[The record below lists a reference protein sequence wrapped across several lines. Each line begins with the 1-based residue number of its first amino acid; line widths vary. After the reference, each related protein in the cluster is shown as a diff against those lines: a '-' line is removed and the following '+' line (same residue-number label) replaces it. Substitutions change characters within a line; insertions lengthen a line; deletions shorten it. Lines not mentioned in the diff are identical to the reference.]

1 MQYSQSL
8 TQRPQL
14 SLFQEAL
21 FGSNVAAALAEPVT
35 AASNSVSTQHI
46 SELQLNAS
54 ASNYQLL
61 LAPIL
66 RELSTNSGNRWIT
79 LVAPPG
85 SLNQE
90 WLRQARLN
98 RERIIVLQPRG
109 TQSALELTCQ
119 ALSLGRSHTVISW
132 LNHIGS
138 PTREVL
144 EAASSQGHT
153 QLLNIRCV

>member
-8 TQRPQL
+8 THRPQL

-21 FGSNVAAALAEPVT
+21 FSSSVAPTLAEPVT
-35 AASNSVSTQHI
+35 AGSDTFSSQHI

-66 RELSTNSGNRWIT
+66 RELSSNSGNRWIT
-79 LVAPPG
+79 LIAPPV

-98 RERIIVLQPRG
+98 RERILVLQPRG

-119 ALSLGRSHTVISW
+119 APQPWSQSYCGLLAKRDWQYRAS
-132 LNHIGS
+132 GS
-138 PTREVL
+138 
-144 EAASSQGHT
+144 
-153 QLLNIRCV
+153 

>member
-8 TQRPQL
+8 THRPQL

-21 FGSNVAAALAEPVT
+21 FGSNVAETLAEPVT
-35 AASNSVSTQHI
+35 AQSNSVGTQHI

-79 LVAPPG
+79 LVAPPD

-109 TQSALELTCQ
+109 AQSALELTCQ
-119 ALSLGRSHTVISW
+119 VLSLGRSHTVICW
-132 LNHIGS
+132 LNDIGNL
-138 PTREVL
+138 TREAL

>member
-8 TQRPQL
+8 IPRPQL

-21 FGSNVAAALAEPVT
+21 FSSGVAPALSEPVT
-35 AASNSVSTQHI
+35 AARASVDTRHI
-46 SELQLNAS
+46 SELQLNAC

-98 RERIIVLQPRG
+98 RERIIVLHPRG
-109 TQSALELTCQ
+109 AQSALELTCQ
-119 ALSLGRSHTVISW
+119 ALSLGRSHTVVCW
-132 LNHIGS
+132 LNEIGS
-138 PTREVL
+138 PTREAL
-144 EAASSQGHT
+144 EAASSQGQT

>member
-1 MQYSQSL
+1 MQYSQSPNH
-8 TQRPQL
+8 RPQL

-21 FGSNVAAALAEPVT
+21 FGSSVVPTLAEPVT
-35 AASNSVSTQHI
+35 AGSDTFSSQHI

-66 RELSTNSGNRWIT
+66 RELSSNSGNRWIT
-79 LVAPPG
+79 LIAPPG
-85 SLNQE
+85 NLNQE

-98 RERIIVLQPRG
+98 RERILVLQPHG

-119 ALSLGRSHTVISW
+119 ALRLGRSHSVVCW
-132 LNHIGS
+132 LNEISETG
-138 PTREVL
+138 RRML
-144 EAASSQGHT
+144 EAASSEGHT
-153 QLLNIRCV
+153 RLLNIRSV

>member
-8 TQRPQL
+8 THRPQL

-21 FGSNVAAALAEPVT
+21 FGSNVAETLAEPVT
-35 AASNSVSTQHI
+35 AQSNSVGTQHI

-79 LVAPPG
+79 LVAPPD

-109 TQSALELTCQ
+109 EQSALELTCQ
-119 ALSLGRSHTVISW
+119 VLSLGRSNTVICW
-132 LNHIGS
+132 LNDIGNL
-138 PTREVL
+138 TREAL
-144 EAASSQGHT
+144 ETASRQGDT

>member
-8 TQRPQL
+8 THRPQL

-21 FGSNVAAALAEPVT
+21 FSSSVAPTLAEPVT
-35 AASNSVSTQHI
+35 ASSDTYSAQHI

-66 RELSTNSGNRWIT
+66 RELSSNSGNRWIT
-79 LVAPPG
+79 LIAPPG

-98 RERIIVLQPRG
+98 RERILVLQPRG

-119 ALSLGRSHTVISW
+119 ALSLGRSHTVVCW
-132 LNHIGS
+132 LSEIGN
-138 PTREVL
+138 TARQAL
-144 EAASSQGHT
+144 EAATREGHT